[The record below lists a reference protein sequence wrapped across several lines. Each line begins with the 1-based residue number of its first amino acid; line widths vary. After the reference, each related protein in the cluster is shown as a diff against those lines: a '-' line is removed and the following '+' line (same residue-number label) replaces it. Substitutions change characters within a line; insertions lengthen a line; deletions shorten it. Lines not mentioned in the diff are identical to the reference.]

1 MGDSTN
7 KGESML
13 FPQEKTKEEVGRE
26 ARWGGGRLRDE
37 GGDATVSVTV
47 SCRLVLASPLPPAPW
62 GDH

>member
-1 MGDSTN
+1 
-7 KGESML
+7 ML